1 MVTRKQ
7 VLFLLLFVL
16 FIAEGTILPALIP
29 SGWQMRISAN
39 LVYIVILFIAVYHHR
54 HTALVLGIFLDY
66 YMTSYSTAR

>member
-16 FIAEGTILPALIP
+16 FIAEGTILPLLIP
-29 SGWQMRISAN
+29 SGWQLRISAN

-54 HTALVLGIFLDY
+54 HTALVLGIFLDCF
-66 YMTSYSTAR
+66 MTLYFMER